1 MENKVSQE
9 IAKSDHSKC
18 DNLNDYVY
26 NLEEKNHQF
35 KLNLDNA
42 KLEISKLQDDLK
54 VYKFKVLELKDRI
67 NQSES
72 DDDNFIRALSNT
84 FYNFI

>member
-42 KLEISKLQDDLK
+42 KFEISKLQDDLK
-54 VYKFKVLELKDRI
+54 VYKFKVLELKDRL